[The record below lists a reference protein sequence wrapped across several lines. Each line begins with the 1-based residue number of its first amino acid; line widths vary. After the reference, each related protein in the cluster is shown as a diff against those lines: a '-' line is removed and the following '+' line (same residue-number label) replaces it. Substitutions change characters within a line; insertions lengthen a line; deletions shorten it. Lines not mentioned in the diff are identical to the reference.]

1 MNGVKDVFKRFIPY
15 FKDYIPQFA
24 LAIIGMI
31 MASVGTA
38 VSAYL
43 VKPVL
48 HKIFVEK
55 NESLLYLLPY
65 AIIAIYFLKE
75 PWNISSS
82 ILYSIYWA
90 GIW

>member
-48 HKIFVEK
+48 DKIFVEK
-55 NESLLYLLPY
+55 TKVCYICFLMLLLLF
-65 AIIAIYFLKE
+65 IF
-75 PWNISSS
+75 
-82 ILYSIYWA
+82 
-90 GIW
+90 